1 MRFLMGFL
9 QIGGRRSAGGWGTPC
24 GGMGYALRGVGVTPC
39 GGDGLRPAGDGLRA
53 CFAGGG
59 TRSAG
64 QGEIGGFRFPP
75 LFPLTPSPLETSRDT
90 LHPGTGVTTRTN
102 RPAGRVRGLGY
113 GLAVRCGVCGIRFRF
128 AP

>member
-1 MRFLMGFL
+1 MGFL
-9 QIGGRRSAGGWGTPC
+9 QIGGRGNALR
-24 GGMGYALRGVGVTPC
+24 GMGYALRG
-39 GGDGLRPAGDGLRA
+39 DGLRA
-53 CFAGGG
+53 RCAGGG

-113 GLAVRCGVCGIRFRF
+113 GVSGFKQLARNQERF